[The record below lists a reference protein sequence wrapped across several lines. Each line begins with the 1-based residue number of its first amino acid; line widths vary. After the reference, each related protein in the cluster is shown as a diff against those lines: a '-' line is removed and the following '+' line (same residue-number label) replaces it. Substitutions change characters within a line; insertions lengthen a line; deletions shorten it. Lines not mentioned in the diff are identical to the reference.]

1 MRSLDAA
8 SAAVGESCWAA
19 ALHSENQCAET
30 EEAVG
35 SGRIPLV
42 FVSEKRATSNRFK
55 RLLAGLH
62 EQEKLLAIA
71 VDEAHLIYWWGK
83 DFRAEYRNLG
93 TLRDCVKGVPFLA
106 LTATAAPHVAD
117 DIASQLRLHEPLRAR
132 GSIYREHLHLARELR
147 PSSAAGTQA
156 RVIELLRKRGTP
168 ALVYVNRVDDA
179 ESLLEGLGDALKD
192 ECYAV
197 ETYHGPGVSGT
208 KKQSD
213 AERKRVFADFMD
225 DTAGVVVATCAFG
238 LGINKV
244 GIRQVIHVGAPRG
257 FVDGYY
263 QEVSRGGRGGV
274 PACCTILTSSGDIT
288 GNERTHDLSAAADQ
302 FRGPSSE
309 IARVL
314 LFGRDGSACG

>member
-19 ALHSENQCAET
+19 ALHSESQCAET

-93 TLRDCVKGVPFLA
+93 TLRDCVPGVPFLA

-156 RVIELLRKRGTP
+156 RVIELLCKRGTP
-168 ALVYVNRVDDA
+168 ATKPRGPGSCAGQTRAPTTERLFRPGRDDA
-179 ESLLEGLGDALKD
+179 ETLALLD
-192 ECYAV
+192 
-197 ETYHGPGVSGT
+197 TM
-208 KKQSD
+208 
-213 AERKRVFADFMD
+213 AD
-225 DTAGVVVATCAFG
+225 AGV
-238 LGINKV
+238 
-244 GIRQVIHVGAPRG
+244 QVM
-257 FVDGYY
+257 
-263 QEVSRGGRGGV
+263 QQ
-274 PACCTILTSSGDIT
+274 T
-288 GNERTHDLSAAADQ
+288 N
-302 FRGPSSE
+302 
-309 IARVL
+309 
-314 LFGRDGSACG
+314 